1 MLGVDIPDG
10 FKDTFR
16 RPRATEFLHES
27 RMAHQP
33 RESREKL
40 DVLRLASGRR
50 QQEEENPTRLML
62 RRSERDRFRR
72 DGYEQDRGIPTAP
85 RGVRNGDAMPNRRRE
100 FQPEKHPAYYEWE
113 GCANSQCPTHLMAPE
128 KDIRALW
135 LRHNSFDTHGPLNC
149 AQPGHYCWQFPEGS
163 APDVNSRVI
172 WVFLCHEPL
181 KHTLLRSPYVESHPI
196 LNTEHWQRHRLGR
209 Y

>member
-62 RRSERDRFRR
+62 RRSERDRVRR
-72 DGYEQDRGIPTAP
+72 DGYEQDRGIHTAH
-85 RGVRNGDAMPNRRRE
+85 RGVRNGDAMPNRRR
-100 FQPEKHPAYYEWE
+100 
-113 GCANSQCPTHLMAPE
+113 
-128 KDIRALW
+128 
-135 LRHNSFDTHGPLNC
+135 
-149 AQPGHYCWQFPEGS
+149 
-163 APDVNSRVI
+163 
-172 WVFLCHEPL
+172 
-181 KHTLLRSPYVESHPI
+181 VESFTFDESLADLSSVRDDVLI
-196 LNTEHWQRHRLGR
+196 RQVL
-209 Y
+209 